1 MFCPSPLWLLA
12 VLSFGSSTTWAQD
25 ASANYTAQLLS
36 SGTVKLGEWQAAFDK
51 ASDLVATL
59 NTTEKLSIITGGS
72 VGNFSGLN
80 MLDSATNPRMFY
92 YVTTWPAGLA
102 MAMTWDTDAAAGQGQ
117 GVGAEF
123 KGKGVNLAFGP
134 TLEPLGRSAWAGRT
148 GETYGVDSFHA
159 GLMAG
164 AVVKGMSAAGVIPSA
179 KVRGPPFAVFLF
191 LFPRCVVVRL
201 WAWLEP
207 SVSAL

>member
-12 VLSFGSSTTWAQD
+12 VLSFGSSATWAQE

-36 SGTVKLGEWQAAFDK
+36 SGNVKLGEWQAAFDK
-51 ASDLVATL
+51 ASDFVAGLT
-59 NTTEKLSIITGGS
+59 TTEKLSIITGGS
-72 VGNFSGLN
+72 VGNFSALN
-80 MLDSATNPRMFY
+80 MLDSATNPLTYY

-102 MAMTWDTDAAAGQGQ
+102 MAMTWDVDAATGQGQ
-117 GVGAEF
+117 GVGEEF
-123 KGKGVNLAFGP
+123 RGKGINLAYGP

-164 AVVKGMSAAGVIPSA
+164 AVVKGMSSAGVIPSA
-179 KVRGPPFAVFLF
+179 KVSLLRFAFISSL
-191 LFPRCVVVRL
+191 
-201 WAWLEP
+201 
-207 SVSAL
+207 SALQSKTQNVRKIPCVCAG